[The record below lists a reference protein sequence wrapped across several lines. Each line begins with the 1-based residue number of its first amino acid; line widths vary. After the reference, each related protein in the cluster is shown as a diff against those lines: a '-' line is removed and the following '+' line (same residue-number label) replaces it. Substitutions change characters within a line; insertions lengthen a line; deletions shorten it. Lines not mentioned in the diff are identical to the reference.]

1 MSLTGGTGR
10 GIVTDQLSERRTA
23 VVIEDDADIRQ
34 LLETVLEQAGFETV
48 SAANG
53 LDGVEAVRLHDPLV
67 TTLDVSMP
75 GIDGFEAAK
84 RIRAISSTYIVM
96 LTARGDEIDTLQGL
110 DSGADDYMTK
120 PFRPRELRARIEA
133 MLRRPRANG
142 EAAAAPTP
150 VPVQPSPAAAVVP
163 QVQPVPQA
171 QPMSQQPVSQQPVQS
186 SDPTIVH
193 ENVARHAAPVGQ
205 SVVPIIMQPTTS
217 ASDDVEGWL
226 VHRGLKLSPATR
238 IVEVD
243 GGEVDLTRS
252 EFDLLQALMES
263 RRRVRSKAD
272 LALMLRG
279 ESYITAYY
287 VSEADKRAIEV
298 HLANLRRKLADSTV
312 APRFIETVRGVGYR
326 MTSDD

>member
-1 MSLTGGTGR
+1 M
-10 GIVTDQLSERRTA
+10 VTEELSERRTA

-53 LDGVEAVRLHDPLV
+53 LDGVEAVRTHNPLV

-142 EAAAAPTP
+142 DAPAVAAVAPAQPAPTAVAPAAAAPAAPAQVATP
-150 VPVQPSPAAAVVP
+150 PLQQQMSSP
-163 QVQPVPQA
+163 
-171 QPMSQQPVSQQPVQS
+171 
-186 SDPTIVH
+186 DPTIVH
-193 ENVARHAAPVGQ
+193 ETVARHVAPVGQ
-205 SVVPIIMQPTTS
+205 SVVPIIMQPV
-217 ASDDVEGWL
+217 AAAPDDGEGWL
-226 VHRGLKLSPATR
+226 VHRGLKLSSATR

-243 GGEVDLTRS
+243 GTEVDLTRS

>member
-1 MSLTGGTGR
+1 MTE
-10 GIVTDQLSERRTA
+10 QLGERRTA

-48 SAANG
+48 SASNG
-53 LDGVEAVRLHDPLV
+53 LDGVEAVRTHNPLV

-150 VPVQPSPAAAVVP
+150 APVQEVAQQVAPVVHQQQVPAHSAG
-163 QVQPVPQA
+163 
-171 QPMSQQPVSQQPVQS
+171 
-186 SDPTIVH
+186 DPTIVH
-193 ENVARHAAPVGQ
+193 ETVARHAAQIGQ
-205 SVVPIIMQPTTS
+205 SVVPIILAPAAS
-217 ASDDVEGWL
+217 ASDDTEGWL

-238 IVEVD
+238 IVEID
-243 GGEVDLTRS
+243 GAEVDLTRS